1 MSRTRKKL
9 LMVTRTHSKEQ
20 IGFLSEAYDT
30 IYNRAQELL
39 KEFNPCEIENGRCM
53 SRMHDYLACCSSTCR
68 YISREGCTTR
78 NLRCKTFLC
87 KDALDSNP
95 KLKSRWER
103 LEKLAFKLELAYPW
117 TSKKDVLK
125 SKERSVKWRGSWNV
139 KSLGGNHDY

>member
-1 MSRTRKKL
+1 MDGTE
-9 LMVTRTHSKEQ
+9 MFSKEQ
-20 IGFLSEAYDT
+20 LGFLSEAYDT

-87 KDALDSNP
+87 RDALNSKP
-95 KLKSRWER
+95 EMRERWER
-103 LEKLAFKLELAYPW
+103 LEGLASKLELSYPW
-117 TSKKDVLK
+117 TSKDQILK
-125 SKERSVKWRGSWNV
+125 SKKKLVKWHSPWTI
-139 KSLGGNHDY
+139 KSLGGTNDY